1 MKMTFKISMNQE
13 EKDAGNVHTVELE
26 VAKCDDDIMLKYALK
41 AYTVEVQSQIRNNWD
56 AFVKGDYP
64 KSVRVGEAVFASG
77 RGVVT
82 KERAKAAYR
91 DSMAEMTMLQKLM
104 TLHKDGMLP
113 DAMYEASVTGLFEKG
128 KITKEELDEAL
139 TN

>member
-26 VAKCDDDIMLKYALK
+26 VAKCDDETMLRYALK

-64 KSVRVGEAVFASG
+64 KSVKIGEALFASG

-82 KERAKAAYR
+82 KEKAKMAYKN
-91 DSMAEMTMLQKLM
+91 SMADMTMIQKLV

-113 DAMYEASVTGLFEKG
+113 EEMYETSVTGLFEKG
-128 KITKEELDEAL
+128 EITEEEMDEAL